1 MGCNINSKDVSIRR
15 LRSRSQ
21 GQSATGQE
29 HNQLPRLDMSGN
41 NWFETPCSPTKG
53 AKTRGMCEMLQVIFS
68 HHDEQDLLGFD
79 SVTELLRIQ
88 HTVVAIEGK
97 NLSG

>member
-1 MGCNINSKDVSIRR
+1 
-15 LRSRSQ
+15 
-21 GQSATGQE
+21 
-29 HNQLPRLDMSGN
+29 
-41 NWFETPCSPTKG
+41 
-53 AKTRGMCEMLQVIFS
+53 MLQVIFS